1 MCSHTAFTCLALLV
15 VVRRT
20 EAVVLGCVV
29 SSAERAFRICRECD
43 IWPPA
48 AAQKRGVRLLCE
60 THEIGRTAAGRF
72 LHPVS
77 LIPSLGCVAHP
88 CFLVHCLLVPLSGDI
103 WYCIVLSVIVLY
115 RQSTT
120 SYHVSPVLS
129 RTSRLALK
137 PNNALVRCIHLYF
150 SSFCTALLDPRRR
163 GTSGCLHLW
172 EDLAR
177 VRTLLTMTLVRPGPS
192 TAAMRLCRRWAMLLR
207 GRNGQRTLGPAVP
220 SGEGIAA

>member
-1 MCSHTAFTCLALLV
+1 MATTSSAKERCAII
-15 VVRRT
+15 VRR
-20 EAVVLGCVV
+20 AGSVAL
-29 SSAERAFRICRECD
+29 R
-43 IWPPA
+43 
-48 AAQKRGVRLLCE
+48 
-60 THEIGRTAAGRF
+60 AGRF
-72 LHPVS
+72 PQPVS

-88 CFLVHCLLVPLSGDI
+88 CFLVHCLLVLLGGDI

-137 PNNALVRCIHLYF
+137 PNNALVRCTHLYF

-172 EDLAR
+172 EGLAR

-192 TAAMRLCRRWAMLLR
+192 TAAMRLCRRWAMLLLLR